1 MDPSETLSPGAGA
14 FYGLEDYMA
23 KQAAQKHQTLL
34 DNLAV
39 QKAAH
44 ETDNE
49 RQDYELRKQE
59 FEERKQEFQ
68 DDNRWKVEA
77 AKATAAKADKEAKA
91 LDDYINAQPMG
102 SPQRMAAEAKRAGA
116 TINPSEFAPKTPA
129 MVPVFG
135 HNAKGQVVDA
145 QGNVVTQV
153 PQGAKIE
160 PIAPVKDTTASDIAR
175 EDRESAHLDTIKHDA
190 FQEINS
196 NPIVKSTEDTINS
209 LNKLDLSLRQNSN
222 VGDSTVGEQV
232 LRITA
237 GGPGSGIRMSMPM
250 INQVLKG
257 SRSQWDDVSLALNK
271 WKSSGGVQP
280 DGTINPKVPLTLT
293 DDQRASIYKLAR
305 SMRTMANDK
314 HKAIIDARRKVNS
327 AKTSEGAFNAPTDL
341 FDDLAKEPAE
351 EPAEIPAVDKMSPAD
366 AIALI
371 RGKK

>member
-49 RQDYELRKQE
+49 RLDYDLRKQE
-59 FEERKQEFQ
+59 VADRERQYENE
-68 DDNRWKVEA
+68 NRWKIEA
-77 AKATAAKADKEAKA
+77 AKTTAAKEAKSA
-91 LDDYINAQPMG
+91 QDLDDYINSQPMG

-160 PIAPVKDTTASDIAR
+160 PIAPEKPTKEPTAHYTVQAQLDDKGKPTGKFIRVDSLTGEISPAPMTGGAEGALTKPPPGASVIASKESAKKEVLPTLTSLDATIDDAAKKDLIGPSSGRISELEMQIGNADPTTARLATLMRVVRLQFDAGLGGAR
-175 EDRESAHLDTIKHDA
+175 AAAS
-190 FQEINS
+190 
-196 NPIVKSTEDTINS
+196 P
-209 LNKLDLSLRQNSN
+209 KLA
-222 VGDSTVGEQV
+222 EQWNGLMEQKATPENLHAVVEV
-232 LRITA
+232 LREIMGDETKA
-237 GGPGSGIRMSMPM
+237 PSATTK
-250 INQVLKG
+250 KG
-257 SRSQWDDVSLALNK
+257 A
-271 WKSSGGVQP
+271 
-280 DGTINPKVPLTLT
+280 T
-293 DDQRASIYKLAR
+293 
-305 SMRTMANDK
+305 
-314 HKAIIDARRKVNS
+314 
-327 AKTSEGAFNAPTDL
+327 
-341 FDDLAKEPAE
+341 
-351 EPAEIPAVDKMSPAD
+351 SPAD
-366 AIALI
+366 LW
-371 RGKK
+371 KQYSK